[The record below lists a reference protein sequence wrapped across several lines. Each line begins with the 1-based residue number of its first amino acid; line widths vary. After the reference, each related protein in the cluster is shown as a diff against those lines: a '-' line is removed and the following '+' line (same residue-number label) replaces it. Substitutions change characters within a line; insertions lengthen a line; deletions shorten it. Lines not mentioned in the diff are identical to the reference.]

1 MQALFAQ
8 NPWRQLALAGLAF
21 MVVVIVATFRDY
33 GITWDAHYH
42 MANGEHVLA
51 YYATLFKD
59 ESVLTYHNL
68 YLYGGLFDGIVAVA
82 NLVSPLG
89 TYETSHLLNGLVGL
103 IGVIGCWKLANTLAG
118 PRAAFF
124 AALLLLVMP
133 TWYGHMFNNP
143 KDIPFAAAMTWT
155 LYYMARLGDELPAP
169 RWRSIAMLG
178 VTAGL
183 TMGMRVGGVLV
194 FFYLAVMLGSV
205 ILMQARSTGM
215 APALRDSMRLGVRTV
230 LPAFAIAYVVM
241 LVCWPWAQQDP
252 LRNPFN
258 ALQLFS
264 HIKWDINVLFE
275 GRLVNSLQLPADFL
289 PVSIAVQMP
298 EIVLILLLLAIPIS
312 IGALLVRRARIDGWM
327 RPGYVL
333 LFTAIAFPFA
343 HFVILRPVTYD
354 CARHFLFVLPPIAV
368 AAGVVAHRL
377 LEHARTPL
385 TRGAVAASLIAGIG
399 SQVATMVTL
408 HPHEYIY
415 YNELVGGV
423 KGAED
428 RFELD
433 YWGNSYAEAVHELT
447 QYLERERSGGRFKI
461 YHVAVC
467 SSGISASYFFPPFLR
482 MARTDEE
489 ADFYV
494 SVTRL
499 NCDDA
504 YEGDEIIAVERE
516 GAILSVV
523 KDRRRLRQEHPERMR
538 VAGPPDVRVHPGAYP
553 EQPPTEE
560 QHTMVH

>member
-1 MQALFAQ
+1 
-8 NPWRQLALAGLAF
+8 
-21 MVVVIVATFRDY
+21 
-33 GITWDAHYH
+33 
-42 MANGEHVLA
+42 
-51 YYATLFKD
+51 
-59 ESVLTYHNL
+59 
-68 YLYGGLFDGIVAVA
+68 
-82 NLVSPLG
+82 
-89 TYETSHLLNGLVGL
+89 
-103 IGVIGCWKLANTLAG
+103 
-118 PRAAFF
+118 
-124 AALLLLVMP
+124 
-133 TWYGHMFNNP
+133 
-143 KDIPFAAAMTWT
+143 
-155 LYYMARLGDELPAP
+155 
-169 RWRSIAMLG
+169 
-178 VTAGL
+178 
-183 TMGMRVGGVLV
+183 
-194 FFYLAVMLGSV
+194 
-205 ILMQARSTGM
+205 
-215 APALRDSMRLGVRTV
+215 MRLGVRTV

-275 GRLVNSLQLPADFL
+275 VRLVNSLQLPADFL

-560 QHTMVH
+560 RHTMVH

>member
-1 MQALFAQ
+1 MSAIPAHFS
-8 NPWRQLALAGLAF
+8 WRQIALLGLAL
-21 MVVVIVATFRDY
+21 MVLVIVATFRDY

-51 YYATLFKD
+51 YYASLFAD
-59 ESVLTYHNL
+59 RSVLTYHNL
-68 YLYGGLFDGIVAVA
+68 YLYGGLFDGIVALA
-82 NLVSPLG
+82 NLFSPLG
-89 TYETSHLLNGLVGL
+89 NYETSHLLNALVGL
-103 IGVIGCWKLANTLAG
+103 IGAVGAWKLANVLGG
-118 PRAAFF
+118 PRAALL
-124 AALLLLVMP
+124 AATLLLVMP

-155 LYYMARLGDELPAP
+155 LYYMARLGDELPSP
-169 RWRSIAMLG
+169 RWSSIVKLG
-178 VTAGL
+178 LAAGL

-194 FFYLAVMLGSV
+194 FFYLAVMLASV
-205 ILMQARSTGM
+205 LVLQARATGL
-215 APALRDSMRLGVRTV
+215 APAMREALRLGGLAV
-230 LPAFAIAYVVM
+230 LPAFAIAYGVM
-241 LVCWPWAQQDP
+241 LICWPWAQQDP
-252 LRNPFN
+252 IHNPLN
-258 ALQLFS
+258 ALRLFS

-275 GRLVNSLQLPADFL
+275 GRLVNSLNLPADYL
-289 PVSIAVQMP
+289 PVYIAVKLP
-298 EIVLILLLLAIPIS
+298 EIVLILLLLALPVS
-312 IGALLVRRARIDGWM
+312 LGAFLVSKATAAGWI

-368 AAGVVAHRL
+368 AAGLVANRL

-385 TRGAVAASLIAGIG
+385 VRGAMAAGLTAGIG
-399 SQVATMVTL
+399 AQVATMVSL
-408 HPHEYIY
+408 HPHEYVY

-428 RFELD
+428 QYELD
-433 YWGNSYAEAVHELT
+433 YWGNSYAEAVHELA
-447 QYLERERSGGRFKI
+447 QYLERERNGGRFRI

-467 SSGISASYFFPPFLR
+467 SSGTSASYFFPPFLK
-482 MARTDEE
+482 MAKTDEE

-499 NCDDA
+499 DCDEA

-523 KDRRRLRQEHPERMR
+523 KDRRRLREEHPERMR
-538 VAGPPDVRVHPGAYP
+538 VAAPPDVRVHPGAQP
-553 EQPPTEE
+553 EEKQS
-560 QHTMVH
+560 MVR

>member
-1 MQALFAQ
+1 MHVDSAPL
-8 NPWRQLALAGLAF
+8 PWRQIALAGLGL
-21 MVVVIVATFRDY
+21 MVVVILGTFRDY

-51 YYATLFKD
+51 YYASLFAD
-59 ESVLTYHNL
+59 TSVLTYHNL
-68 YLYGGLFDGIVAVA
+68 YLYGGLFDGIVALV

-89 TYETSHLLNGLVGL
+89 AYETSHLLNAVVGL
-103 IGVIGCWKLANTLAG
+103 IGVVGCWKLANVLAG
-118 PRAAFF
+118 PRAALL
-124 AALLLLVMP
+124 AAVLLLLMP

-169 RWRSIAMLG
+169 SWRTVAKLG
-178 VTAGL
+178 LAAGL

-194 FFYLAVMLGSV
+194 FVYLAIMLASVV
-205 ILMQARSTGM
+205 ILRARAVGT
-215 APALRDSMRLGVRTV
+215 APALRDGRRLGTRAV
-230 LPAFAIAYVVM
+230 LPAAIIAYAVM
-241 LVCWPWAQQDP
+241 LACWPWAQQDP

-258 ALQLFS
+258 ALRLFS
-264 HIKWDINVLFE
+264 HIKWDINILFE
-275 GRLVNSLQLPADFL
+275 GRLVNSLHLPAEFL

-298 EIVLILLLLAIPIS
+298 EIVLILLLLAIPVS
-312 IGALLVRRARIDGWM
+312 LGALLVRRAAVVGSI

-333 LFTAIAFPFA
+333 LFTAIAFPFV
-343 HFVILRPVTYD
+343 HFVLLRPVTYD
-354 CARHFLFVLPPIAV
+354 CARHFLFVLPPLAV
-368 AAGVVAHRL
+368 AAGIVADRL
-377 LEHARTPL
+377 IEHARGPL
-385 TRGAVAASLIAGIG
+385 ARGAVAASLVGGIG
-399 SQVATMVTL
+399 AQVVTMASL
-408 HPHEYIY
+408 HPHEYVY

-428 RFELD
+428 KFELD

-447 QYLERERSGGRFKI
+447 QYLERERGKGRFKI
-461 YHVAVC
+461 YRVAVC
-467 SSGISASYFFPPFLR
+467 SSGISASYYFPPFLK

-523 KDRRRLRQEHPERMR
+523 KDRRRLREEHPERMR
-538 VAGPPDVRVHPGAYP
+538 VAGPPDERVHPGAMP
-553 EQPPTEE
+553 EE
-560 QHTMVH
+560 QHSMVR

>member
-1 MQALFAQ
+1 MA
-8 NPWRQLALAGLAF
+8 
-21 MVVVIVATFRDY
+21 VVIVATFRDY

-42 MANGEHVLA
+42 MANGEHVLS
-51 YYATLFKD
+51 YYASFFRDTT
-59 ESVLTYHNL
+59 VLTYHNL

-89 TYETSHLLNGLVGL
+89 SYETSHLLNALVGL

-118 PRAAFF
+118 PRAAFL

-143 KDIPFAAAMTWT
+143 KDIPFAAAMTWA
-155 LYYMARLGDELPAP
+155 LYYIARFGDALPNPPWRLVAKLG
-169 RWRSIAMLG
+169 IA
-178 VTAGL
+178 AGL
-183 TMGMRVGGVLV
+183 TLGMRVGGVLV
-194 FFYLAVMLGSV
+194 FVYLAIMLGA
-205 ILMQARSTGM
+205 ILVLQARAVGM
-215 APALRDSMRLGVRTV
+215 QPALRDGFRISLRAI
-230 LPAFAIAYVVM
+230 LPATAIAYGVM
-241 LVCWPWAQQDP
+241 LICWPWAQQAP
-252 LRNPFN
+252 IRNPLN
-258 ALQLFS
+258 ALRLFS

-275 GRLVNSLQLPADFL
+275 GRLVNSLHLPADFL
-289 PVSIAVQMP
+289 PVSLAVQMP
-298 EIVLILLLLAIPIS
+298 EIVLILLLLAIPVWL
-312 IGALLVRRARIDGWM
+312 GTLMVRRAAMTGSI

-333 LFTAIAFPFA
+333 LFTAIAFPFV
-343 HFVILRPVTYD
+343 HFVLARPVTYD

-368 AAGVVAHRL
+368 AAGVVADRL
-377 LEHARTPL
+377 LAHARTPIM
-385 TRGAVAASLIAGIG
+385 RGAVAASLIAGIG

-408 HPHEYIY
+408 HPHEYVY

-428 RFELD
+428 KFELD

-447 QYLERERSGGRFKI
+447 KYLERERGKGRFKI

-467 SSGISASYFFPPFLR
+467 SSGISASYFFPPFLK
-482 MARTDEE
+482 MAKTDEE

-538 VAGPPDVRVHPGAYP
+538 VAGPPDERVHPGAYP
-553 EQPPTEE
+553 EEPPTEQ
-560 QHTMVH
+560 QHSMAR

>member
-1 MQALFAQ
+1 MHFPSAPL
-8 NPWRQLALAGLAF
+8 PWRQIALAGLGLMF
-21 MVVVIVATFRDY
+21 VIILATFRDY

-51 YYATLFKD
+51 YYASLFAD
-59 ESVLTYHNL
+59 TTVLTYHNL
-68 YLYGGLFDGIVAVA
+68 YLYGGLFDGIVALV

-89 TYETSHLLNGLVGL
+89 DYETSHLLNALVGL
-103 IGVIGCWKLANTLAG
+103 IGVVGCWKLANTLAG
-118 PRAAFF
+118 PRAAFL
-124 AALLLLVMP
+124 AALLLLLMP

-155 LYYMARLGDELPAP
+155 LYYMARLGDELPTPSWGTVAK
-169 RWRSIAMLG
+169 LG
-178 VTAGL
+178 LTAGL

-194 FFYLAVMLGSV
+194 FVYLAIMLASV
-205 ILMQARSTGM
+205 VLLQARAAGT
-215 APALRDSMRLGVRTV
+215 APALRDAKHLALRVV
-230 LPAFAIAYVVM
+230 LPAAVIAYVVM
-241 LVCWPWAQQDP
+241 LACWPWAQQDP

-258 ALQLFS
+258 ALRLFS
-264 HIKWDINVLFE
+264 HIKWDINILFE
-275 GRLVNSLQLPADFL
+275 GRLVNSLNLPAEFL

-298 EIVLILLLLAIPIS
+298 EIVLVLLLLAIPVS
-312 IGALLVRRARIDGWM
+312 LGALLVRRAAAAGSI

-333 LFTAIAFPFA
+333 LFTAIAFPFV

-354 CARHFLFVLPPIAV
+354 CARHFLFILPTLAV
-368 AAGVVAHRL
+368 AAGIVAHRL
-377 LEHARTPL
+377 IEHARAPIA
-385 TRGAVAASLIAGIG
+385 RGAVAASLIGGIG
-399 SQVATMVTL
+399 AQVATMASL

-428 RFELD
+428 KFELD

-447 QYLERERSGGRFKI
+447 QYLERERGKGRFKI
-461 YHVAVC
+461 YRVAVC
-467 SSGISASYFFPPFLR
+467 SSGISASYFFPPFLK

-499 NCDDA
+499 NCDEA

-523 KDRRRLRQEHPERMR
+523 KDRRRLREEHPERMQ
-538 VAGPPDVRVHPGAYP
+538 VATPTDERVHPGAMP
-553 EQPPTEE
+553 EA
-560 QHTMVH
+560 QHSMVR

>member
-8 NPWRQLALAGLAF
+8 NPWRQLAFAGLAV
-21 MVVVIVATFRDY
+21 MAIVIVATFRDY

-51 YYATLFKD
+51 YYATFFRD
-59 ESVLTYHNL
+59 TSVLTYHNL

-82 NLVSPLG
+82 NLASPLG
-89 TYETSHLLNGLVGL
+89 TYETSHLLNALVGL
-103 IGVIGCWKLANTLAG
+103 IGVIGCWKLANALAG
-118 PRAAFF
+118 PRAAFL
-124 AALLLLVMP
+124 AAVFLLVMP
-133 TWYGHMFNNP
+133 TWYGHMYNNP

-169 RWRSIAMLG
+169 SWRTVAMLG

-194 FFYLAVMLGSV
+194 FFYLAVMLASV
-205 ILMQARSTGM
+205 VVLHARSEGF
-215 APALRDSMRLGVRTV
+215 APASRESLRLGVRV
-230 LPAFAIAYVVM
+230 ALPAFIVAYIVM
-241 LVCWPWAQQDP
+241 LMCWPWAQQAP
-252 LRNPFN
+252 FRNPLN
-258 ALQLFS
+258 ALRLFS

-275 GRLVNSLQLPADFL
+275 GRLVNSLHLPADFL

-298 EIVLILLLLAIPIS
+298 EIVLILLMLAIPVS
-312 IGALLVRRARIDGWM
+312 LGALLVRRAAVSGWV
-327 RPGYVL
+327 RPGYVVV
-333 LFTAIAFPFA
+333 FTAIAFPFV
-343 HFVILRPVTYD
+343 HFVISRPVTYD

-368 AAGVVAHRL
+368 AAGIVADRL
-377 LEHARTPL
+377 IEHARVPL
-385 TRGAVAASLIAGIG
+385 FRGAVAAGLVAGIG
-399 SQVATMVTL
+399 AQIVTMARL
-408 HPHEYIY
+408 HPNEYVY

-428 RFELD
+428 KFELD

-447 QYLERERSGGRFKI
+447 KYLERERGGSRFKI

-467 SSGISASYFFPPFLR
+467 SSGISASYFFPPFLK
-482 MARTDEE
+482 MAKTDEE

-538 VAGPPDVRVHPGAYP
+538 VAGPPDIRVHPGAYP

-560 QHTMVH
+560 QHSMAR

>member
-1 MQALFAQ
+1 MHAFSAQ
-8 NPWRQLALAGLAF
+8 NPWRQLALAGLAL

-51 YYATLFKD
+51 YYATFFADKD
-59 ESVLTYHNL
+59 VLTYHNL
-68 YLYGGLFDGIVAVA
+68 YLYGGLFDGIVALA
-82 NLVSPLG
+82 NLISPLG
-89 TYETSHLLNGLVGL
+89 SYETSHLLNALVGL
-103 IGVIGCWKLANTLAG
+103 IGVVGCWKLANKLAG
-118 PRAAFF
+118 PRAAFL
-124 AALLLLVMP
+124 AALLLLLMP

-155 LYYMARLGDELPAP
+155 LYYMARLGDELPRP
-169 RWRSIAMLG
+169 GWRNIVMLG
-178 VTAGL
+178 ITAGL

-194 FFYLAVMLGSV
+194 FFYLAVMLASFV
-205 ILMQARSTGM
+205 ILQARAMGLVL
-215 APALRDSMRLGVRTV
+215 AYRDSLSLGGRAV
-230 LPAFAIAYVVM
+230 LPAFAIAYAVM

-252 LRNPFN
+252 IHNPLN
-258 ALQLFS
+258 ALRLFS

-275 GRLVNSLQLPADFL
+275 GRLVNSLHLPADYL
-289 PVSIAVQMP
+289 PVYVAVKTP
-298 EIVLILLLLAIPIS
+298 EIVLILLLLAIPVS
-312 IGALLVRRARIDGWM
+312 VGTLMVRQAATLGKI

-333 LFTAIAFPFA
+333 LFTAIAFPFV
-343 HFVILRPVTYD
+343 HFVLLRPVTYD
-354 CARHFLFVLPPIAV
+354 CARHFLFVLPPMAV
-368 AAGVVAHRL
+368 AAGVVADRL
-377 LEHARTPL
+377 LAHARAPL
-385 TRGAVAASLIAGIG
+385 YRGAVAASLIAGIG
-399 SQVATMVTL
+399 AQVGTMISL
-408 HPHEYIY
+408 HPHEYVY

-428 RFELD
+428 KFELD

-447 QYLERERSGGRFKI
+447 QYLERERNGGRFKI

-467 SSGISASYFFPPFLR
+467 SSGTSASYFFPPFLK
-482 MARTDEE
+482 MAKTDEE

-499 NCDDA
+499 NCDNA

-523 KDRRRLRQEHPERMR
+523 KDRRRLREEHPERMQ

-553 EQPPTEE
+553 EPPPSEE
-560 QHTMVH
+560 QHSMVH